1 MKGVATFGELM
12 MRLTPPGFERFTQCD
27 KWCITYG
34 GAEANVAVA
43 LSVWGGKIAFIS
55 KMPTSE
61 IGQAAVNSL
70 KKQGV
75 CTDFIVRGG
84 DRLGIYYLEKGAGYR
99 PSKVIYDRKN
109 SAFALSSSDEYDWDE
124 IFSSY
129 DWLHV
134 TGITPALGK
143 NTEKAVFDALE
154 AAKKNNVTVS
164 FDVNYRSKLWSKETA
179 GESVR
184 KILPYADVVIANE
197 NQIAEVVGIKAP
209 YPAPE
214 NDGYSPESNEYMA
227 KELMRIYGAKAVAL
241 TARRTVSSEVNTLR
255 AMLVTDGETAFS
267 REYRIN
273 IVDRVGSGDAFAAG
287 IVHSLKKGKNAL
299 HSVEYAVAAAVLAH
313 STEGDYMLCSEE
325 EVMSL
330 VKNGLAKVQR

>member
-1 MKGVATFGELM
+1 M
-12 MRLTPPGFERFTQCD
+12 
-27 KWCITYG
+27 
-34 GAEANVAVA
+34 
-43 LSVWGGKIAFIS
+43 
-55 KMPTSE
+55 
-61 IGQAAVNSL
+61 
-70 KKQGV
+70 
-75 CTDFIVRGG
+75 RGG

-109 SAFALSSSDEYDWDE
+109 SAFALSSSEEYDWDE
-124 IFSSY
+124 IFRSY

-299 HSVEYAVAAAVLAH
+299 QSVEYAVAAAVLAH

-330 VKNGLAKVQR
+330 VKNGSAKVQR

>member
-43 LSVWGGKIAFIS
+43 LSVWGGKTAFIS

-70 KKQGV
+70 KNQGV

-124 IFSSY
+124 IFRSY

-143 NTEKAVFDALE
+143 NTEKAVFDAL
-154 AAKKNNVTVS
+154 
-164 FDVNYRSKLWSKETA
+164 
-179 GESVR
+179 
-184 KILPYADVVIANE
+184 
-197 NQIAEVVGIKAP
+197 
-209 YPAPE
+209 
-214 NDGYSPESNEYMA
+214 
-227 KELMRIYGAKAVAL
+227 
-241 TARRTVSSEVNTLR
+241 
-255 AMLVTDGETAFS
+255 
-267 REYRIN
+267 
-273 IVDRVGSGDAFAAG
+273 
-287 IVHSLKKGKNAL
+287 
-299 HSVEYAVAAAVLAH
+299 
-313 STEGDYMLCSEE
+313 
-325 EVMSL
+325 
-330 VKNGLAKVQR
+330 